1 MRKKRQK
8 LLFIIYSI
16 YILDYLERIYISLE
30 FIYSI

>member
-1 MRKKRQK
+1 
-8 LLFIIYSI
+8 LFIIYSI